1 MGIDNFIETA
11 MNSVL
16 KNPIVQVLRDI
27 NFSSILKQSNFIKR
41 EVGVSPYLVIL
52 QFLYM
57 FIINKKISSF
67 MKQSNDSFKKDVYY
81 RLLKNSRYNW
91 RKLLLLTSVKII
103 GKLSSLQNSTDTK
116 VLIIDDTVEI
126 KRGKHIQGS
135 CKNLWSNKDKRVV
148 KGLNI
153 VSLNYS
159 DSHTDMMLDFAVNY
173 NKNQIVDSS
182 DINIHHKS
190 NAYKRRVEGNYGKN
204 TLAIEMLKRA
214 ISSGIYADYL
224 LVDSWY
230 AKPNFINEVR
240 NNGLDIIARVAK
252 SNRIWQFTGKY
263 KTLQSLYEYANKTK
277 SSKLGNYNSIKYSYV
292 STITTHKTLGR
303 IKIVFIKTKENLIPI
318 LSTNTG
324 LNDLEI
330 INTYKKRWN
339 IEQGYKD
346 LREYFQFGKEENRI
360 FEAIIARI
368 TLSFLAYNLTSY
380 INRINNEPQTLGNL
394 FRDLECQLETLA
406 ISMEFFL
413 KILENILQSQEIV
426 KRNKDLELII
436 NVLRIHTKKQL
447 GFMCES

>member
-11 MNSVL
+11 MKSVL
-16 KNPIVQVLRDI
+16 KNPIVLVLRDI

-41 EVGVSPYLVIL
+41 DVGVPPYMVIL

-57 FIINKKISSF
+57 FLINKKISSF
-67 MKQSNDSFKKDVYY
+67 MKYSNDSFKKDVYY
-81 RLLKNSRYNW
+81 RLLKNSKYNW
-91 RKLLLLTSVKII
+91 RKLLLLTSVNLIN
-103 GKLSSLQNSTDTK
+103 KLSSLQKPTDTK
-116 VLIIDDTVEI
+116 VFIIDDTVEI
-126 KRGKHIQGS
+126 KRGKYIEGS

-159 DSHTDMMLDFAVNY
+159 DTHTDMMLDFSMNY
-173 NKNQIVDSS
+173 NKNQIIDSI
-182 DINIHHKS
+182 DNKYHHRS
-190 NAYKRRVEGNYGKN
+190 NAYKRRIEGRNGKN
-204 TLAIEMLKRA
+204 IQAINMLKRA
-214 ISSGIYADYL
+214 LSSGIYADYL

-230 AKPNFINEVR
+230 AKPNFIKEVR
-240 NNGLDIIARVAK
+240 DNGLDTIARVAK
-252 SNRIWQFTGKY
+252 SNRIWQFSGKY
-263 KTLQSLYEYANKTK
+263 KTLEALYNHEKQNKT
-277 SSKLGNYNSIKYSYV
+277 SKLGNYNSIKYSCV

-303 IKIVFIKTKENLIPI
+303 VKIVFIRTKENLIPI
-318 LSTNTG
+318 FSTNIH
-324 LNDLEI
+324 LSDLEI

-360 FEAIIARI
+360 YEALIARI

-394 FRDLECQLETLA
+394 FKDLECQLETLA
-406 ISMEFFL
+406 ISMELFL
-413 KILENILQSQEIV
+413 KILENLLQTTEIV

>member
-303 IKIVFIKTKENLIPI
+303 ATCKFKSNQVA
-318 LSTNTG
+318 G
-324 LNDLEI
+324 
-330 INTYKKRWN
+330 
-339 IEQGYKD
+339 
-346 LREYFQFGKEENRI
+346 
-360 FEAIIARI
+360 
-368 TLSFLAYNLTSY
+368 FLL
-380 INRINNEPQTLGNL
+380 
-394 FRDLECQLETLA
+394 
-406 ISMEFFL
+406 
-413 KILENILQSQEIV
+413 
-426 KRNKDLELII
+426 
-436 NVLRIHTKKQL
+436 
-447 GFMCES
+447 

>member
-11 MNSVL
+11 MKSVL
-16 KNPIVQVLRDI
+16 KNPIVLVLRDI

-41 EVGVSPYLVIL
+41 DVGVPPYMVIL

-57 FIINKKISSF
+57 FLINKKISSF
-67 MKQSNDSFKKDVYY
+67 MKYSNDSFKKDVYY
-81 RLLKNSRYNW
+81 RLLKNSKYNW
-91 RKLLLLTSVKII
+91 RKLLLLTSVNLIN
-103 GKLSSLQNSTDTK
+103 KLSSLQKPTDTK
-116 VLIIDDTVEI
+116 VFIIDDTVEI
-126 KRGKHIQGS
+126 KRGKYIEGS
-135 CKNLWSNKDKRVV
+135 CNNLWSNKDKRVV

-159 DSHTDMMLDFAVNY
+159 DTHTDMMLDFSMNY
-173 NKNQIVDSS
+173 NKNQIIDSI
-182 DINIHHKS
+182 DNKYHHRS
-190 NAYKRRVEGNYGKN
+190 NAYKRRIEGRNGKN
-204 TLAIEMLKRA
+204 IQAINMLKRA
-214 ISSGIYADYL
+214 LSSGIYADYL

-230 AKPNFINEVR
+230 AKPNFIKEVR
-240 NNGLDIIARVAK
+240 DNGLETIARVAK
-252 SNRIWQFTGKY
+252 SNRIWQFSGKY
-263 KTLQSLYEYANKTK
+263 KTLEALYNHEKQNKT
-277 SSKLGNYNSIKYSYV
+277 SKLGNYNSIKYSYV

-303 IKIVFIKTKENLIPI
+303 VKIVFIRTKENLIPI
-318 LSTNTG
+318 FSTNIH
-324 LNDLEI
+324 LSDLEI

-360 FEAIIARI
+360 YEALIARI

-394 FRDLECQLETLA
+394 FKDLECQLETLA
-406 ISMEFFL
+406 ISMELFL
-413 KILENILQSQEIV
+413 KILENLLQTTEIV